1 MRPTLI
7 RVSYLCSN
15 MDAMITTDDIAILE
29 FEELHPRHS
38 GFKADAIRE
47 AFGLTSARYYARLRR
62 LTRLQE
68 AVARYPQLCARV
80 QRQTERGQAERAQL
94 TRWAA

>member
-1 MRPTLI
+1 
-7 RVSYLCSN
+7 
-15 MDAMITTDDIAILE
+15 MDPVLTIDETQILE
-29 FEELHPRHS
+29 FEETHPRHN
-38 GFKADAIRE
+38 GVKAEAVRE

-62 LTRLQE
+62 LTRQAD